1 MTTPPMKN
9 DRKHLKK
16 ARQSIG
22 RAYRVVGNVMCILGE
37 QEKWP
42 DVEATI
48 AALEDAQ
55 NELRQFLGA
64 DEQVSTGDPLRWFL
78 VNYSQPKTDDCPTG
92 RSHMRI
98 RTTSAVEAER
108 AAADVLMQMGLAF
121 KARITSVVPD
131 TVA

>member
-42 DVEATI
+42 DVEASI

-55 NELRQFLGA
+55 NELRQFLGLA
-64 DEQVSTGDPLRWFL
+64 EQVSTDDPLRWFV
-78 VNYSQPKTDDCPTG
+78 VNYSLPKSEACPTG
-92 RSHMRI
+92 REHLRV
-98 RTTSAVEAER
+98 RAESAVQAER
-108 AAADVLMQMGLAF
+108 AAADVLMERGYGF
-121 KARITSVVPD
+121 KARITSVMD
-131 TVA
+131 DSVA